1 MDKITL
7 SNLGSSLQTIYRA
20 GISVCFVVTRDP
32 GSAIKTVMQMEEF
45 SRFVVGAGRPF
56 ASGGMMPG
64 GFTGIGEWGDI
75 ASLGRVGYPNPT
87 IGLITG
93 YPMQDGANRSL
104 YSDILSA
111 YAESCAAPL
120 LLVILTE
127 SESVPPGFSRLGPTI
142 KVLTP
147 NQPEREQILADIAVK
162 NGFRDTEVPATGQ
175 ALSGLDTGE
184 IRQIGLLQ
192 LLAMGHFD
200 PGQAALEKAQRLAA
214 GGFLDIIPPMME
226 GMAEVGG
233 LDGLKAWLTTRRLAF
248 SPKAEQFGIPRPRGI
263 LLVGPPG
270 TGKSLSARA
279 VASSWNFPL
288 ARVEMGKIYGSYVGE
303 SEKNL
308 RLVLNQLQGMSPVI
322 AWIDEVEKGLS
333 GAQSGSGGSEIAR
346 RLLQSL
352 LTALQ
357 ESTGIFWFMTAN
369 DVSAL
374 PPELVRKGRLDELF
388 YLDLPIAAE
397 RESILRIHLAKRH
410 RDPRAFDIEA
420 LARQS
425 EGFSGSELE
434 SVVVDGLHTAFGAD
448 RDLTTED
455 IAEALRA
462 TKPLSI
468 LYPEQI
474 QSIRSWGATHARPA
488 AGTQNSASPETH
500 RLQS

>member
-1 MDKITL
+1 
-7 SNLGSSLQTIYRA
+7 
-20 GISVCFVVTRDP
+20 
-32 GSAIKTVMQMEEF
+32 
-45 SRFVVGAGRPF
+45 
-56 ASGGMMPG
+56 MPA

-104 YSDILSA
+104 YSDILSV
-111 YAESCAAPL
+111 YAESCTAPL

-127 SESVPPGFSRLGPTI
+127 SVAPGFGRLGPAI
-142 KVLTP
+142 EVSPP
-147 NQPEREQILADIAVK
+147 NQSEREEFLAAIAAK
-162 NGFRDTEVPATGQ
+162 NGFAVDGVPFAAQ
-175 ALSGLDTGE
+175 ALAGLDSIE

-192 LLAMGHFD
+192 LLSLGRYEASR
-200 PGQAALEKAQRLAA
+200 AALEKAHRLVA
-214 GGFLDIIPPMME
+214 GGLLDIIPPME

-248 SPKAEQFGIPRPRGI
+248 SPEAEQFGIPRPRGI

-288 ARVEMGKIYGSYVGE
+288 ARVDIGKLYGSYVGE

-308 RLVLNQLQGMSPVI
+308 RLVLTQLQGMSPVI

-333 GAQSGSGGSEIAR
+333 GAQSGGGGSEIAR

-352 LTALQ
+352 LTAMQ
-357 ESTGIFWFMTAN
+357 ESGGIFWFFTAN

-374 PPELVRKGRLDELF
+374 PPELVRKGRIDELF
-388 YLDLPIAAE
+388 WLDLPTTLE
-397 RESILRIHLAKRH
+397 RVDILKIHLAKR
-410 RDPRAFDIEA
+410 RRLEEMFDVAA

-434 SVVVDGLHTAFGAD
+434 AVVVDGLHTAFGAD

-455 IAEALRA
+455 IAEAIRN

-474 QSIRSWGATHARPA
+474 QSIRKWGTAHARPA
-488 AGTQNSASPETH
+488 AGRAKASGTPETH